1 MYRPHI
7 EMRYTGIA
15 EAYYEASR
23 VKEVAHAPLLQVLL
37 RSCRMKETW
46 KPPMAS

>member
-1 MYRPHI
+1 MYRLHM

-23 VKEVAHAPLLQVLL
+23 VKEVAHALLLQVLL

-46 KPPMAS
+46 KLPMAS